1 MFFPCNQFHDFSIHL
16 CLLLNAGIPFD
27 SKIGDLILDATAKD
41 PDVPSDE
48 EDIHGGNKITYSI
61 RSSELFRAG
70 STLSSGSLVPSPFKM
85 EKNGRL
91 VLSSLIGMMTKLLLL
106 FSYLIWG
113 SQVFLFS
120 RIFSLFSFYSGIYTR
135 QIRNRHRSQ

>member
-1 MFFPCNQFHDFSIHL
+1 MFFPCNQFHDFLIHL

-91 VLSSLIGMMTKLLLL
+91 VLSSLIGMTKLLLL
-106 FSYLIWG
+106 FFIPNMGFTS
-113 SQVFLFS
+113 FS
-120 RIFSLFSFYSGIYTR
+120 IFMSFSFLSFCSGIYSR

>member
-1 MFFPCNQFHDFSIHL
+1 MFFFYL
-16 CLLLNAGIPFD
+16 TGIPFD

-48 EDIHGGNKITYSI
+48 EDIHGGNRITYSI

-91 VLSSLIGMMTKLLLL
+91 VLSSLIGT
-106 FSYLIWG
+106 YCY
-113 SQVFLFS
+113 FL
-120 RIFSLFSFYSGIYTR
+120 
-135 QIRNRHRSQ
+135 HRKFGPNHLKNKI